1 MGGNSSKNDQP
12 VFFPYTS
19 AKWATKLSFNQRI
32 HVFDLINLLK
42 FQMRSIAGDS
52 HRNEYTEELLAIYGA
67 LLDQLDDKTILL
79 NKHLNHDTRIIGED
93 RATHT
98 RSLYPDLDLPSPP
111 SY

>member
-1 MGGNSSKNDQP
+1 MGGKSSKNDQI

-19 AKWATKLSFNQRI
+19 AKWATKLSPDQRI
-32 HVFDLINLLK
+32 HVFNLIHLLK
-42 FQMRSIAGDS
+42 FQMRTIARDLD
-52 HRNEYTEELLAIYGA
+52 HNEHTEELLAIYGA

-79 NKHLNHDTRIIGED
+79 TKHLNHDTRLAGED
-93 RATHT
+93 RDLQP